1 MSRYSPP
8 KKTAAQKRH
17 WKNTP
22 HIDAPLT
29 DKDIKRREEQDKRW
43 RAIIEKDQAAKST
56 RNWDE

>member
-1 MSRYSPP
+1 MTWRPP
-8 KKTAAQKRH
+8 ERNRAQKRH

-29 DKDIKRREEQDKRW
+29 DEDIERREEQNKRW
-43 RAIIEKDQAAKST
+43 RAIIEKDQAAKSA